1 MTTNLKRLFGLLLL
15 LMAVAVQGQT
25 LLDNQ
30 FNDVTEFEN
39 YTVIDQNEDYQTWL
53 YDDLYLA
60 ASCPRD
66 YDADDW
72 LITPSLALEEGK
84 TYKLTFNANVDQES
98 AELMPV
104 MMGDAADPD
113 ALTTGLLPDFE
124 LVSTSPTDYTVVFKA
139 TASGSFFIGFHQQG
153 QFL

>member
-84 TYKLTFNANVDQES
+84 TYKLSFVVSIENEGF
-98 AELMPV
+98 E
-104 MMGDAADPD
+104 
-113 ALTTGLLPDFE
+113 ALDVIITW
-124 LVSTSPTDYTVVFKA
+124 S
-139 TASGSFFIGFHQQG
+139 
-153 QFL
+153 